1 MFEYMHTC
9 VIMIMH
15 SGKAEE
21 DIYLLAGEAG
31 VCQLTLLLCGCWD
44 PNSGPQIA
52 QKELLTSEPAFLS
65 PHFPVYMFL
74 RQRLYVTLV
83 GMDYTM

>member
-1 MFEYMHTC
+1 
-9 VIMIMH
+9 MIMH

-21 DIYLLAGEAG
+21 DICLSAGEAG
-31 VCQLTLLLCGCWD
+31 ICQLTLLLYRFWD
-44 PNSGPQIA
+44 PNSGPQIT

-74 RQRLYVTLV
+74 RQRLSRCNIGGHGLHYV
-83 GMDYTM
+83 D